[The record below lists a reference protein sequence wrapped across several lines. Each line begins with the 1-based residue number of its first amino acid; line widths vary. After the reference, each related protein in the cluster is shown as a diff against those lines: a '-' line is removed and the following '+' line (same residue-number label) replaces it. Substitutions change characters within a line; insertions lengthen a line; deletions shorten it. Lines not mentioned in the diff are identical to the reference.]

1 MATTATGFNSQ
12 IGQQQFLQLLAAQ
25 LTYQNP
31 LEPTQQ
37 EDMLGQLAQFS
48 TLSGIEELNANFEEL
63 FKLQALTQGA
73 GLIGKQVTYY
83 SPTKQ
88 TEEIGIVESA
98 SVADGKLV
106 VTVNGEKI
114 GLGNIS
120 KVAMPSETSH

>member
-1 MATTATGFNSQ
+1 MATVSSAFNSQ

-31 LEPTQQ
+31 MEPMQQ

-48 TLSGIEELNANFEEL
+48 TLSGIESLNANFEEL

-73 GLIGKQVTYY
+73 NLVGKQVTYF
-83 SPTKQ
+83 SKIQ
-88 TEEIGIVESA
+88 QSDQSGIVESA

-106 VTVNGEKI
+106 LVINGEKI
-114 GLGNIS
+114 GLDDIS
-120 KVAMPSETSH
+120 KIGSSTTVP